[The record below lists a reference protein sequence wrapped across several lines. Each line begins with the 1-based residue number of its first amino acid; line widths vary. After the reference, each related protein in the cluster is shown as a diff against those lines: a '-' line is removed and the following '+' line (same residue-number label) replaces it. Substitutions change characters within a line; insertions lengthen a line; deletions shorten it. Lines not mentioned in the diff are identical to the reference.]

1 MIPGEYFL
9 KEEDIICNKGREITK
24 IVVTNKGDRP
34 IQVGSHYH
42 FFEVN
47 KMMEFNRE
55 AAFGKRLN
63 IIASTAVRF
72 EPGEEK
78 EIELVPYAGTREVYG
93 HNDLVNGETISEEA
107 KAFAMKKVERQNFK
121 NSAQ

>member
-9 KEEDIICNKGREITK
+9 RDEDVICNEGREITVLK
-24 IVVTNKGDRP
+24 VVNMGDRP

-47 KMMEFNRE
+47 KMMEFDRE
-55 AAFGKRLN
+55 KTFGKRLN

-72 EPGEEK
+72 EPGEIK
-78 EIELVPYAGTREVYG
+78 EIELVPYAGARRIYG
-93 HNDLVNGETISEEA
+93 HNDLVNGDTETDIALESALQKIEELG
-107 KAFAMKKVERQNFK
+107 FK
-121 NSAQ
+121 NKKS

>member
-1 MIPGEYFL
+1 MVPGEYFS
-9 KEEDIICNKGREITK
+9 KEEAIICNEGRAITTLT
-24 IVVTNKGDRP
+24 VVNKGDRP

-47 KMMEFNRE
+47 KMMEFDRA

-78 EIELVPYAGTREVYG
+78 EVELVVYAGARKIYG
-93 HNDLVNGETISEEA
+93 HNDLVNRETHSEEA
-107 KAFAMKKVERQNFK
+107 KIAAMKKVEKQYFK
-121 NSAQ
+121 NKSV

>member
-1 MIPGEYFL
+1 MIPGEYFIR
-9 KEEDIICNKGREITK
+9 EEDVVCNEGREITK
-24 IVVTNKGDRP
+24 IVVVNTGDRP

-47 KMMEFNRE
+47 KMMEFDR
-55 AAFGKRLN
+55 AKAFGKRLN

-78 EIELVPYAGTREVYG
+78 EVSLVPYAGLRKIYG
-93 HNDLVNGETISEEA
+93 HNDLANGETISEEA
-107 KAFAMKKVERQNFK
+107 KIAAVKKMEKNHFK
-121 NSAQ
+121 NKLS

>member
-1 MIPGEYFL
+1 MIPGEYIV
-9 KEEDIICNKGREITK
+9 KDEDITCNEGREITK
-24 IVVTNKGDRP
+24 IVVTNTGDRP

-47 KMMEFNRE
+47 KMMEFDRE

-72 EPGEEK
+72 EPGEAK
-78 EIELVPYAGTREVYG
+78 EVELVPFAGERKIYG
-93 HNDLVNGETISEEA
+93 HNDLANGETISDAA
-107 KAFAMKKVERQNFK
+107 KAAAMERVESNHFK
-121 NSAQ
+121 NKK

>member
-1 MIPGEYFL
+1 MVPGEYFI
-9 KEEDIICNKGREITK
+9 KEEDVICNEGREITT
-24 IVVTNKGDRP
+24 ITVVNKGDRP

-47 KMMEFNRE
+47 KMMEFDRA

-78 EIELVPYAGTREVYG
+78 EVDLVPYAGERKIYG
-93 HNDLVNGETISEEA
+93 HNDLANGETISEEA
-107 KAFAMKKVERQNFK
+107 KAKAMKKVEKQYFK
-121 NSAQ
+121 NRS